1 MEFFQ
6 KMYVPKIFK
15 NQKTIYDWTK
25 FLEKPEA
32 IAIKN
37 ALEDSSTS
45 EVHRFLSS
53 RVLKFDRDRGLIIL
67 EDYFLDHFNYINF
80 LIELCKFAKIKG
92 MLKLA
97 DGDVRDIYRIT
108 KYDPSGKM

>member
-1 MEFFQ
+1 MNKYNQYLHFLLRR
-6 KMYVPKIFK
+6 KSIIAVPKRIK
-15 NQKTIYDWTK
+15 I
-25 FLEKPEA
+25 L
-32 IAIKN
+32 AIKN
-37 ALEDSSTS
+37 SLEDSSTS

-53 RVLKFDRDRGLIIL
+53 RVLKFDQDRGLIIL

-97 DGDVRDIYRIT
+97 DGDVRDIYRIA